1 MLPEDLADL
10 SDADT
15 LARGVP
21 HDTFRALRREAP
33 VYFQK
38 ERSGG
43 RGFWVV
49 TQYSDIVVASKD
61 PQRFSSARGGT
72 NIEDFTEE
80 DLSLIRLIMLN
91 MDPPQHAKFR
101 RLVNYGFTPLVI
113 SFLEPRI
120 RLVTAQ
126 LLDKIARRGEADFV
140 TSVAAELPLQVIA
153 ELLGIPMADR
163 QQLFEWTNRLV
174 GFSDPEFGS
183 SIEGSKAAA
192 MNVWMYANQ
201 LAEERKHQTDEHD
214 LATILMNAE
223 VDGFRLSEAE
233 FDAFFLLLAVAGN
246 ETTRNL
252 VSGGMFAL
260 MEHPEEH
267 RRLLADPSL
276 IPSGVEEMLRWVTPV
291 VCFRRTATCDTV
303 LHGQKIRENDKVVL
317 YYASANRDESVFP
330 EPDRFDVGRTPNEH
344 LAFGVG
350 EHFCLG
356 SSLAR
361 LEIRIL
367 FTEILRRFPDMAL
380 AGPVSRLRSD
390 FLNGIKHM
398 PVRFTPEKG

>member
-15 LARGVP
+15 YVKGVP

-33 VYFQK
+33 IYFQK
-38 ERSGG
+38 ERNGR

-49 TQYSDIVVASKD
+49 TKYDDIVVASKD

-72 NIEDFTEE
+72 NIEDFPEE
-80 DLSLIRLIMLN
+80 DLSLIRLMMLN

-101 RLVNYGFTPLVI
+101 RLVNFGFTPLVI

-126 LLDKIARRGEADFV
+126 ILDKIARRGEADFV
-140 TSVAAELPLQVIA
+140 TTVAAELPLQVIA

-163 QQLFEWTNRLV
+163 QQLFDWTNRLV
-174 GFSDPEFGS
+174 GFNDPEFGS
-183 SIEGSKAAA
+183 SIEDSKAAA
-192 MNVWMYANQ
+192 LNVWMYANR
-201 LAEERKHQTDEHD
+201 LAEERKKNRDEHD
-214 LATILMNAE
+214 LASILMNAE

-260 MEHPEEH
+260 MEHPAER
-267 RRLLADPSL
+267 RRLLDDPSL

-291 VCFRRTATCDTV
+291 VCFRRTATCDTE
-303 LHGQKIRENDKVVL
+303 LRGQKIRENDKVVL
-317 YYASANRDESVFP
+317 YYSSANRDESVFP
-330 EPDRFDVGRTPNEH
+330 DPDRFDVGRTPNEH

-361 LEIRIL
+361 LEIRIM
-367 FTEILRRFPDMAL
+367 FTEILRRFPDMEL